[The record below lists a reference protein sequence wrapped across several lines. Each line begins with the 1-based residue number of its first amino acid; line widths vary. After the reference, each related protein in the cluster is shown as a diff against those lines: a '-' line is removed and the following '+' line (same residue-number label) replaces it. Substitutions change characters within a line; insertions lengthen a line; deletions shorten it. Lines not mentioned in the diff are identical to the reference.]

1 MSHDIFSD
9 VSNFMQACG
18 QSVIIANEPQA
29 NMYVTL
35 ITEEL
40 EELQLAKSEVAQLDA
55 VCDLIWVLTGFALSK
70 GWKLQDA
77 WDEVTRSNMDKVGP
91 DGKVV
96 RRDDGKILK
105 PEGWTGPQLESFV

>member
-1 MSHDIFSD
+1 MSYD
-9 VSNFMQACG
+9 VISNVADFMSACG
-18 QSVIIANEPQA
+18 QSTIIANEPQA
-29 NMYVTL
+29 DLYVKL

-77 WDEVTRSNMDKVGP
+77 WDEVTRSNMDKIGP
-91 DGKVV
+91 DGVT
-96 RRDDGKILK
+96 RRADGKILK
-105 PEGWTGPQLESFV
+105 PEGWTGPQLELFV